1 MSHHIGKPELKKWLL
16 SLAVSS
22 SLSTIAYAGLET
34 GVGEHIIN
42 SRFNVTNACMLSE
55 QIAIKKALEKHS
67 GKQFTVEKKNYCYD
81 TKDYSYCNYYKE
93 YDYTTAGTIRK
104 IVSRKE
110 DIKDSICRVAV
121 VVDIE
126 ETPRPIQVNVRGKN
140 IYFAGEELNFNI
152 EVKEPVYF
160 YMFNVHR
167 NGVEFLYPSRYYE
180 DNKFEDD
187 FEFPGLG
194 LRYVTN
200 LDKGVRKDEEQIL
213 LLFTKH
219 QLDFDRVA
227 LDHHMLHEII
237 NSIPIHSRKT
247 FTYNILIKR
256 K

>member
-1 MSHHIGKPELKKWLL
+1 MFPDIGKTGLKKLLL
-16 SLAVSS
+16 SLAVSC
-22 SLSTIAYAGLET
+22 SLTPVSQAGLEA

-42 SRFNVTNACMLSE
+42 SRFNSTNACLLSE
-55 QIAIKKALEKHS
+55 QIAIKNALDKHS
-67 GKQFTVEKKNYCYD
+67 GKQFTVEKKNFCYD

-93 YDYTTAGTIRK
+93 HDYSTAGTIRK

-110 DIKDSICRVAV
+110 DIRNSICRVAV
-121 VVDIE
+121 VIDIE

-140 IYFAGEELNFNI
+140 IYFVGEELNFTV
-152 EVKEPVYF
+152 EVKEPVFF

-167 NGVEFLYPSRYYE
+167 KGVEFLYPSRYYE
-180 DNKFEDD
+180 DNKFEDN

-194 LRYVTN
+194 LRYVTE
-200 LDKGVRKDEEQIL
+200 LDKGVRRDEEQIL

-227 LDHHMLHEII
+227 LDHYMLHEVI
-237 NSIPIHSRKT
+237 NSIPVHSRKT